1 MRSAHKCIGT
11 TCEWQFNFELNLIED
26 LYHGWI
32 DFKMSKNPISMIND
46 LMVIKLIIFN
56 KSTKEIT
63 FVIKRTDIKRTDIE
77 RITQLMF
84 FSLIRNILIG

>member
-1 MRSAHKCIGT
+1 
-11 TCEWQFNFELNLIED
+11 
-26 LYHGWI
+26 
-32 DFKMSKNPISMIND
+32 MSKNAISMIND

-84 FSLIRNILIG
+84 FS